1 MDTGDENGD
10 VRLEGRLGAMHEG
23 SDYRRIEVIS
33 GRRTRRSWSAKEK
46 ATIVAASAERGSN
59 ISDVARRFGVNRG
72 LLTVWRR
79 QAGLMSWEVE
89 AGSFVPITVSAPEAT
104 DTAVHAPSAGGVPAL
119 GRVELDIYGAR
130 LVMTGCVDPA
140 LAGAVVAALARRP

>member
-1 MDTGDENGD
+1 MDTVDENGNA
-10 VRLEGRLGAMHEG
+10 RLEGRLGAMHEG

-46 ATIVAASAERGSN
+46 AAIVAASAEPDAN

-79 QAGLMSWEVE
+79 QAGLTSWEVE
-89 AGSFVPITVSAPEAT
+89 AASFVPITVSTPEPT
-104 DTAVHAPSAGGVPAL
+104 DTGVHAPCAGGAPAL
-119 GRVELDIYGAR
+119 CRVELDIDGAR
-130 LVMTGCVDPA
+130 LVMTGHVDPA
-140 LAGAVVAALARRP
+140 LASAVVTALARRH